1 MRMTRHPLVV
11 RGSLQAAVVA
21 LVLSRLAMNAGR
33 FEDWLWRQ
41 AANRMRHAQ
50 ALADLATGR

>member
-1 MRMTRHPLVV
+1 MNPQPLVV
-11 RGSLQAAVVA
+11 RGSLQAAVAA
-21 LVLSRLAMNAGR
+21 LVLSRLAMKAGR

-50 ALADLATGR
+50 ALADLATSR

>member
-1 MRMTRHPLVV
+1 MKPHPLVV
-11 RGSLQAAVVA
+11 RGSLQAAVAA

-41 AANRMRHAQ
+41 AANRMKHAQ

>member
-1 MRMTRHPLVV
+1 MSLSPPPLVA
-11 RGSLQAAVVA
+11 RSSLQAAVAA
-21 LVLSRLAMNAGR
+21 LVLSRLAMRAGR

-41 AANRMRHAQ
+41 AANRMKHAQ

>member
-1 MRMTRHPLVV
+1 MPVNPHPLVV
-11 RGSLQAAVVA
+11 RSSLQAAVAA

-50 ALADLATGR
+50 ALADLAAPR

>member
-1 MRMTRHPLVV
+1 MRMNPPILVV
-11 RGSLQAAVVA
+11 RSSLQAAVAA
-21 LVLSRLAMNAGR
+21 LVLSRLAMSAGR

-50 ALADLATGR
+50 TLADLATGR